1 MSALN
6 FKQRLKNIKAVV
18 FDIDGVL
25 TDGKITIHSN
35 NTISRS
41 FFARDGQAIM
51 DATAAGIS
59 VAIISAARDESLRTR
74 YLSLGMKEVYL
85 GCTDKEVT
93 LKEFAAVY
101 GFHYDEIMYM
111 GDDLP
116 DYNAMKLAGI
126 AVCPYNAAIEIREI
140 CTYVSP
146 FNGGEGCVRD
156 VLRQLIDVRR

>member
-6 FKQRLKNIKAVV
+6 FKQRLRNIKAVV
-18 FDIDGVL
+18 FDVDGVL
-25 TDGKITIHSN
+25 TDGKITIHSD

-51 DATAAGIS
+51 DATAAGIT
-59 VAIISAARDESLRTR
+59 VAIISAARDESLKTR
-74 YLSLGMKEVYL
+74 YLNLGMKEVYL

-101 GFHYDEIMYM
+101 DLQYDEIMYM

-126 AVCPYNAAIEIREI
+126 AACPYNAAAEIRDI
-140 CTYVSP
+140 CIYISP

-156 VLRQLIDVRR
+156 VLRQTIDIRL